1 MPRAFLA
8 ADWSTW
14 GVGLSSLTGPELV
27 ARLKMFGDVIHDY
40 ASDGTDMSA
49 AEINLAEV
57 FTQIASAPDL
67 LPTLI
72 QFARK
77 PDVAGGLSTEIIAD
91 LLRAA
96 PLRPKFVQFPG
107 LVDAMVASPHLQ
119 HAFDALD
126 WLCDHDEVGLQA
138 VIQLGTQNSK
148 LLAKFMAGVSDPAV
162 EAMGGLCKLSTAS
175 TQRGGSGLAATLYNH
190 PGLVDLICR
199 KVENIL
205 DARIRIQ
212 KDAADAELFLTN
224 LSHDSNLQLSLVK
237 RPAFRKAL
245 LCMLKH
251 GRFQHAQANVA
262 SNMCDNLSRRM
273 YVRELSE
280 RERRREPLLLAAA
293 AALSSA
299 LPIALREWRRERT
312 PLLCCHRCPLLRPS
326 NRANAANPSALLP
339 REPLLFAAAAAL
351 SSAPFSAP
359 PPTLILR
366 RNQQGVEVAELV
378 RDDLEVILKLIRF
391 VSNKFARRAV
401 YRFCAP
407 TDQPFATNW
416 EAGPDS
422 EPSLAEF
429 VKKKFYNQLPI
440 LRALVQLD
448 PAALLVMD
456 KNGLLPID
464 VATKAGLGKH
474 ELELLQVCTE
484 GVRMGQPVSA
494 SADKGRRR
502 FPLTRHSPYRARR
515 RR

>member
-107 LVDAMVASPHLQ
+107 LVDAMVASPHLK
-119 HAFDALD
+119 HAFDALH

-148 LLAKFMAGVSDPAV
+148 LLAKFMAGVSDPALIHQGV

-199 KVENIL
+199 KVENSMELL
-205 DARIRIQ
+205 DARIK

-251 GRFQHAQANVA
+251 GRFQHAQADVA
-262 SNMCDNLSRRM
+262 SNMCDNLSQR
-273 YVRELSE
+273 
-280 RERRREPLLLAAA
+280 
-293 AALSSA
+293 
-299 LPIALREWRRERT
+299 INLR
-312 PLLCCHRCPLLRPS
+312 
-326 NRANAANPSALLP
+326 N
-339 REPLLFAAAAAL
+339 
-351 SSAPFSAP
+351 
-359 PPTLILR
+359 
-366 RNQQGVEVAELV
+366 VEVAKLV

-391 VSNKFARRAV
+391 VGNKFARRAV

-484 GVRMGQPVSA
+484 HRAEVVRMGQ
-494 SADKGRRR
+494 
-502 FPLTRHSPYRARR
+502 TEQ
-515 RR
+515 